1 MAIKF
6 SQLIT
11 RPELLLSDREV
22 LKGFYDEVT
31 DAIDRGELGQAG
43 TPEPAWMNDL
53 IEIIGGEPLLGDEE
67 ENGNYRVT
75 DWLLTENRALD
86 EFLADWIEVRK
97 QGRADLE
104 V

>member
-1 MAIKF
+1 MAIKL

-11 RPELLLSDREV
+11 RKELLLSDGEV
-22 LKGFYDEVT
+22 LRGFYDEVT

-53 IEIIGGEPLLGDEE
+53 LEIIGDEPLLGDEE
-67 ENGNYRVT
+67 ENDNYRVT
-75 DWLLTENRALD
+75 DWLLTENSDLD

-97 QGRADLE
+97 QGRTDLE